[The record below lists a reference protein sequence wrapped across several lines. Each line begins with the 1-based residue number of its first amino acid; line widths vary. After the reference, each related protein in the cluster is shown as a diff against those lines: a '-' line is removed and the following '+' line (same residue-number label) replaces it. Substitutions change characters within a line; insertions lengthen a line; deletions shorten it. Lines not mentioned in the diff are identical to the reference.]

1 MNRPTFLDRLNFLR
15 AVPTLSI
22 EAHDTDIVLSNEILA
37 LSQAAEDAIWPLLH
51 TSPDGL
57 EPAEVEARLALVGPN
72 LITREGHPS
81 IVRELWARAKN
92 PLNALLLSLAVIFYF
107 LGDVRAA
114 VVISVIALSAYFELK
129 QPPPSDAM
137 LAASEP
143 P

>member
-15 AVPTLSI
+15 AVSPLSI

-81 IVRELWARAKN
+81 IVQELWARAKN
-92 PLNALLLSLAVIFYF
+92 PLKRTAAQSRRHLLFPWRCSRRGGHFGHRLIGL
-107 LGDVRAA
+107 LRTETTAA
-114 VVISVIALSAYFELK
+114 E
-129 QPPPSDAM
+129 
-137 LAASEP
+137 
-143 P
+143 